1 MGGHVVVLYGIQS
14 SHQVNGYIFAAAVPN
29 YSKIDI
35 NSTPLSDNSK
45 KFVNILSEMH
55 KTLNLPEPK
64 TESSLS
70 LPNDSLMLEKI
81 SVSFFNG

>member
-1 MGGHVVVLYGIQS
+1 MRGHVVTLYDIHS

-55 KTLNLPEPK
+55 KTLNLP
-64 TESSLS
+64 
-70 LPNDSLMLEKI
+70 
-81 SVSFFNG
+81 